1 MRFKYVFIEDS
12 DIISSE
18 ALNVNSFYDFLQDLN
33 YLNEFYYFNIYM
45 EGDYL
50 TYLSNKSNNYGNI
63 KFYIS
68 SEKILDLSQLADFM
82 LEFHKIAKGYN
93 FLYDLVYLVN
103 TQDEDI
109 HLSDNTYNPFRKRR
123 NKVIRLY
130 KDIISLD
137 CEKINLKQNYY
148 NFRPVKDSILFEGV
162 MSHEFIGYK
171 EILMRQINTFHHK
184 PIKIT

>member
-1 MRFKYVFIEDS
+1 MRFKYVFIENS

-18 ALNVNSFYDFLQDLN
+18 VLSVDRFYDFLHDLN

-50 TYLSNKSNNYGNI
+50 TYLTNKNNNYDNI
-63 KFYIS
+63 RFYIS
-68 SEKILDLSQLADFM
+68 SEKILDLNQLADFM
-82 LEFHKIAKGYN
+82 TEFHKIAKGYN

-103 TQDEDI
+103 TQEDDI
-109 HLSDNTYNPFRKRR
+109 HLYDNTPNPFRKRR

-130 KDIISLD
+130 KDIISID
-137 CEKINLKQNYY
+137 CEKTNLKQNYY
-148 NFRPVKDSILFEGV
+148 NFRPVKNSILFEGI
-162 MSHEFIGYK
+162 MSYEFMGYK
-171 EILMRQINTFHHK
+171 EILTRQINTLYHK